1 VTGKN
6 RPHASSNR
14 ALPGVAPA
22 NPELGLERI
31 VFFSDA
37 VMAIAMTLLTVDIKV
52 PDIAAAVA
60 RSELPARLSELSPQ
74 IMSFV
79 ISFVVIGIYWI
90 SHHRY
95 FSFIKR
101 YDNRLMALNLLFLLF
116 IAGLPFTASLLGH
129 YPYVPLS
136 VIIYAAEV
144 TAIGL
149 SMSALWWYASH
160 SHRLVDEALDP
171 RFIRLMTVR
180 SFGGAVVFLL
190 SIPVAF
196 FSTNWAVVVWWT
208 APFIVAIAMR
218 FVGRRRA

>member
-1 VTGKN
+1 MTGKN

-52 PDIAAAVA
+52 PDIAAALA

-79 ISFVVIGIYWI
+79 ISFVVIGIYWM

-101 YDNRLMALNLLFLLF
+101 YDNRLMVLNLLFLLF
-116 IAGLPFTASLLGH
+116 IAGLPFIASLLGQ

-171 RFIRLMTVR
+171 RFIRMMGVR
-180 SFGGAVVFLL
+180 SFGGAIVFLL

-208 APFIVAIAMR
+208 APFIVAFAMR
-218 FVGRRRA
+218 FVGRGRA